1 MNRKIK
7 NVISICLIASMQ
19 VPLCTPIYAEE
30 QNENPTEKKETVYTL
45 LDGDGTVSKT
55 IVSSWLHDEDGL
67 RNIQEILD
75 LSNVENVESNVEPK
89 VNGNLYTWNTEDTD
103 IYYQGDCHKKLPVNF
118 EIKYYL
124 DGKEITADKLQG
136 KTGHLSIKI
145 NMKPNV
151 SQTVMIQ
158 NQPVTI
164 HPSFLCAAGM
174 ILDNET
180 VKNVEGNN
188 GRVINDGSHEAYVF
202 ASVPGLKQTLDEMGL
217 HTLTDKLSLVE
228 ETSIEADVENFSLDS
243 FFIGMSNEIP
253 FENLFESS
261 SVTSGIQSLMSAGDQ
276 LLNGSKALQEG
287 IHLMNQE
294 SQPLTSAYPQ
304 IENLAQSSVLMHE
317 GTTSLYNALNEYTSG
332 VEAIDKGNKQL
343 YSVPKGIKDA
353 GDGTQNLHIGAQKLQ
368 SGIEQINSKISS
380 LDPETIDEIS
390 NIILNS
396 KQQLDQM
403 EKTIQ
408 KDSAIMTEMS
418 NSIDLINNSMESLN
432 QVKTEFVNAVQEYN
446 KVIETNNEKV
456 SQNNQII
463 DSYRNQMQ
471 RANDALNQATQTTN
485 EKLDETIVALQQ
497 VQQSTEDETLRAK
510 LQEQIETIESE
521 KIEAPTLTV
530 DYSNLSSL
538 EPIDSQPLELSL
550 KTLSDSI
557 SKMND
562 ILAESNK
569 VLPQLENDIIQSK
582 ETLNTLDAYL
592 NTVVN
597 RLPEDPESIISTLQQ
612 SVKQLEAGSKS
623 LSQGCEQLDQG
634 LNVLYEESMKG
645 IDQLNEG
652 SETLVSYN
660 SELLEGSKALDQGA
674 GQLEAQKNN
683 FSEMSNGL
691 ISLQKAFDELSA
703 GADQLVNGQ
712 STFNEEGLG
721 SLAIAS
727 EELNKLNE
735 LAQQIDSL
743 NKKYSSFSGAP
754 KEATN
759 STQYIFK
766 VTSSN

>member
-396 KQQLDQM
+396 KQQLNQM

-471 RANDALNQATQTTN
+471 RANDTLNQAAQTTN

-521 KIEAPTLTV
+521 KIEASTLTV

-674 GQLEAQKNN
+674 EQLEAQKNN

-691 ISLQKAFDELSA
+691 ISLQKAFDELSV

>member
-396 KQQLDQM
+396 KQQLNQM

-471 RANDALNQATQTTN
+471 RANDALNQAAQTTN

-521 KIEAPTLTV
+521 KIEASTLTV

-674 GQLEAQKNN
+674 EQLEAQKNN

>member
-261 SVTSGIQSLMSAGDQ
+261 SVTSGIKSLMSAGDQ

-471 RANDALNQATQTTN
+471 RANDALNQAAQTTN

-497 VQQSTEDETLRAK
+497 VQQSTEDETLKAK

-521 KIEAPTLTV
+521 KIEASTLTV

-674 GQLEAQKNN
+674 EQLEAQKNN

-691 ISLQKAFDELSA
+691 ISLQKAFDELSV

>member
-202 ASVPGLKQTLDEMGL
+202 ASVPGLKQTLDKMGL
-217 HTLTDKLSLVE
+217 HTLTDKFSLVE

-471 RANDALNQATQTTN
+471 RANDALNQAAQTTN

-521 KIEAPTLTV
+521 KIKASTLTV

-538 EPIDSQPLELSL
+538 EPIDSQSLELSL

-597 RLPEDPESIISTLQQ
+597 RLPEDPESIILTLQQ

-674 GQLEAQKNN
+674 EQLEAQKNN

-691 ISLQKAFDELSA
+691 ISLQKAFDELED

-766 VTSSN
+766 VTGSN

>member
-471 RANDALNQATQTTN
+471 RANDALNQAAQTTN

-521 KIEAPTLTV
+521 KIEASTLTV

-674 GQLEAQKNN
+674 EQLEAQKNN

>member
-217 HTLTDKLSLVE
+217 HTLTDKFSLVE

-471 RANDALNQATQTTN
+471 RANDALNQAAQTTN

-521 KIEAPTLTV
+521 KIEASTLTV

-674 GQLEAQKNN
+674 EQLEAQKNN

>member
-19 VPLCTPIYAEE
+19 VPLCTPIYADE

-304 IENLAQSSVLMHE
+304 IENLAQSSALMHE

-403 EKTIQ
+403 GKTIQ

-471 RANDALNQATQTTN
+471 RANDALNQAAQTTN

-521 KIEAPTLTV
+521 KIEASTLTV

-538 EPIDSQPLELSL
+538 EPIDSQSLELSL

-674 GQLEAQKNN
+674 EQLEAQKNN

>member
-432 QVKTEFVNAVQEYN
+432 QVKTEFVYAVQEYN

-471 RANDALNQATQTTN
+471 RANDALNQAAQTTN

-521 KIEAPTLTV
+521 KIEASTLTV

-597 RLPEDPESIISTLQQ
+597 RLPEDPESMISTLQQ

-674 GQLEAQKNN
+674 EQLEAQKNN

>member
-7 NVISICLIASMQ
+7 KVISICLIASMQ
-19 VPLCTPIYAEE
+19 VPLCAPIYAEE

-45 LDGDGTVSKT
+45 LDGDGSVSKT
-55 IVSSWLHDEDGL
+55 IVSSWLHDKDGL
-67 RNIQEILD
+67 RNIQEYLD
-75 LSNVENVESNVEPK
+75 LSNVENVETNVEPQ
-89 VNGNLYTWNTEDTD
+89 VDGNLYTWNTEDTD
-103 IYYQGDCHKKLPVNF
+103 IYYQGESHKKLPVNF

-145 NMKPNV
+145 NMKSNV

-164 HPSFLCAAGM
+164 HPSFICAAGM

-188 GRVINDGSHEAYVF
+188 GRVINDGSHEAYIF
-202 ASVPGLKQTLDEMGL
+202 TSVPGLKQTLDEMGL
-217 HTLTDKLSLVE
+217 SELTDKLPLVE

-261 SVTSGIQSLMSAGDQ
+261 SITSGIQSLVSAGDQ
-276 LLNGSKALQEG
+276 LLSGSEALQEG

-294 SQPLTSAYPQ
+294 SRPLTSAYPQ
-304 IENLAQSSVLMHE
+304 IEELAQSSTLMHE
-317 GTTSLYNALNEYTSG
+317 GTTSLYNALKEYTSG
-332 VEAIDKGNKQL
+332 VEAIDKGNEQL

-353 GDGTQNLHIGAQKLQ
+353 NNGSQQLYKGAQKLQ

-390 NIILNS
+390 DILLNS
-396 KQQLDQM
+396 KQQLNQM
-403 EKTIQ
+403 EETIRQ
-408 KDSAIMTEMS
+408 DSAIMTKMS
-418 NSIDLINNSMESLN
+418 GSIDLINSSMESLN
-432 QVKTEFVNAVQEYN
+432 QANTEFVNAVQEYN
-446 KVIETNNEKV
+446 NAIEVNNEKV

-463 DSYRNQMQ
+463 ESYRNQMQ
-471 RANDALNQATQTTN
+471 SANDKLNEAAQITN

-497 VQQSTEDETLRAK
+497 VQQSTDDETLRAK
-510 LQEQIETIESE
+510 IQAQIETIESE
-521 KIEAPTLTV
+521 KIETSTLTM
-530 DYSNLSSL
+530 DSSSLSFL
-538 EPIDSQPLELSL
+538 EPIDSQSLESSL
-550 KTLSDSI
+550 KTISNSI

-562 ILAESNK
+562 VLVESNA
-569 VLPQLENDIIQSK
+569 VLPKLENDIIQSK
-582 ETLNTLDAYL
+582 EALNTLDAYL

-597 RLPEDPESIISTLQQ
+597 RLPEDPEAIISTLQK
-612 SVKQLEAGSKS
+612 SIKQLEDGSKS
-623 LSQGCEQLDQG
+623 LSQGCEQLDHG
-634 LNVLYEESMKG
+634 LNVLYQESIKG
-645 IDQLNEG
+645 IDQLNDG
-652 SETLVSYN
+652 SETLVRYN
-660 SELLEGSKALDQGA
+660 GELLEGSEALDQGA
-674 GQLEAQKNN
+674 EKLEAQKDK

-691 ISLQKAFDELSA
+691 ISLQKAFDELST

-721 SLAIAS
+721 SLAITS
-727 EELNKLNE
+727 DELNKLNE

-754 KEATN
+754 EGAEN

-766 VTSSN
+766 IANSD

>member
-7 NVISICLIASMQ
+7 NVISICLIASLQ

-396 KQQLDQM
+396 KQQLNQM

-471 RANDALNQATQTTN
+471 RANDTLNQAAQTTN

-521 KIEAPTLTV
+521 KIEASTLTV

-674 GQLEAQKNN
+674 EQLEAQKNN

-691 ISLQKAFDELSA
+691 ISLQKAFDELSV

>member
-332 VEAIDKGNKQL
+332 VEAINKGNKQL

-471 RANDALNQATQTTN
+471 RANDALNQAAQTTN

-521 KIEAPTLTV
+521 KIEASTLTV

-582 ETLNTLDAYL
+582 ETLNILDAYL

-674 GQLEAQKNN
+674 EQLEAQKNN

-691 ISLQKAFDELSA
+691 ISLQKAFDELED

>member
-243 FFIGMSNEIP
+243 FFIEMSNEIP

-432 QVKTEFVNAVQEYN
+432 QVKTEFVYAVQEYN

-471 RANDALNQATQTTN
+471 RANDALNQAAQTTN

-521 KIEAPTLTV
+521 KIEASTLTV

-660 SELLEGSKALDQGA
+660 SELLEGSEALDQGA
-674 GQLEAQKNN
+674 EQLEAQKNN

-691 ISLQKAFDELSA
+691 ISLQKAFDELED

>member
-103 IYYQGDCHKKLPVNF
+103 IYYQGDCHKELPVNF

-243 FFIGMSNEIP
+243 FFIGMGNEIP

-304 IENLAQSSVLMHE
+304 IENLAQSSALMHE

-408 KDSAIMTEMS
+408 KDSAIMTGMS

-471 RANDALNQATQTTN
+471 RANDALNKAAQTTN

-521 KIEAPTLTV
+521 KIEASTLTV

-597 RLPEDPESIISTLQQ
+597 CLPEDPESIISTLQQ

-623 LSQGCEQLDQG
+623 LSQGCEQLNQG

-674 GQLEAQKNN
+674 EQLEAQKNN

-703 GADQLVNGQ
+703 GTDQLVNGQ

>member
-674 GQLEAQKNN
+674 EQLEAQKNN

>member
-471 RANDALNQATQTTN
+471 RANDALNQAAQTTN

-521 KIEAPTLTV
+521 KIEASTLTV

-582 ETLNTLDAYL
+582 ETLNILDAYL

-674 GQLEAQKNN
+674 EQLEAQKNN

-691 ISLQKAFDELSA
+691 ISLQKAFDELED

>member
-228 ETSIEADVENFSLDS
+228 ETSIEANVENFSLDS

-471 RANDALNQATQTTN
+471 RANDALNQAAQTTN

-521 KIEAPTLTV
+521 KIEASTLTV

-569 VLPQLENDIIQSK
+569 VLPRLENDIIQSK

-623 LSQGCEQLDQG
+623 LSQGCEQLGQG

-674 GQLEAQKNN
+674 EQLEAQKNN

-691 ISLQKAFDELSA
+691 ISLQKAFDELED

>member
-380 LDPETIDEIS
+380 LDPEIIDEIS

-471 RANDALNQATQTTN
+471 RANDALNQAAQTTN

-521 KIEAPTLTV
+521 KIEASTLTV

-569 VLPQLENDIIQSK
+569 VLPRLENDIIQSK

-674 GQLEAQKNN
+674 EQLEAQKNN

-691 ISLQKAFDELSA
+691 ISLQKAFDELED

>member
-396 KQQLDQM
+396 TQQLDQM

-471 RANDALNQATQTTN
+471 RANDALNQAAQTTN

-521 KIEAPTLTV
+521 KIEASTLTV

-674 GQLEAQKNN
+674 EQLEAQKNN

-691 ISLQKAFDELSA
+691 ISLQKAFDELSV

>member
-368 SGIEQINSKISS
+368 SGIERINSKISS

-471 RANDALNQATQTTN
+471 RANDTLNQAAQTTN

-521 KIEAPTLTV
+521 KIEASTLTV

-652 SETLVSYN
+652 SETLISYN

-674 GQLEAQKNN
+674 EQLEAQKNN

>member
-217 HTLTDKLSLVE
+217 HTLTDKFSLVE

-403 EKTIQ
+403 GKTIQ

-471 RANDALNQATQTTN
+471 RANDALNQAAQTTN

-521 KIEAPTLTV
+521 KIEASTLTV

-645 IDQLNEG
+645 IYQLNEG

-674 GQLEAQKNN
+674 EQLEAQKNN

>member
-19 VPLCTPIYAEE
+19 VPLCTPIYADE

-124 DGKEITADKLQG
+124 EGKEITADKLQG

-304 IENLAQSSVLMHE
+304 IENLAQSSALMHE

-403 EKTIQ
+403 GKTIQ

-471 RANDALNQATQTTN
+471 RANDALNQAAQTTN
-485 EKLDETIVALQQ
+485 EKLDETIAALQQ

-521 KIEAPTLTV
+521 KIEASTLTV

-674 GQLEAQKNN
+674 EQLEAQKNN

>member
-396 KQQLDQM
+396 KQQLNQM

-471 RANDALNQATQTTN
+471 RANDTLNQAAQTTN

-521 KIEAPTLTV
+521 KIEASTLTV

-645 IDQLNEG
+645 INQLNEG

-674 GQLEAQKNN
+674 EQLEAQKNN

-691 ISLQKAFDELSA
+691 ISLQKAFDELED

>member
-136 KTGHLSIKI
+136 KTGHLSLKI

-243 FFIGMSNEIP
+243 FFIGMGNEIP

-304 IENLAQSSVLMHE
+304 IENLAQSSALMHE

-432 QVKTEFVNAVQEYN
+432 QVKTEFVNTVQEYN

-471 RANDALNQATQTTN
+471 RANDALNQAAQTTN

-521 KIEAPTLTV
+521 KIEASTLTV

-674 GQLEAQKNN
+674 EQLEAQKNN

-727 EELNKLNE
+727 EEINKLNE

>member
-103 IYYQGDCHKKLPVNF
+103 IYYQGDCHKELPVNF
-118 EIKYYL
+118 GIKYYL
-124 DGKEITADKLQG
+124 DGKEITAGKLQG

-217 HTLTDKLSLVE
+217 HTLTDKLSLAE

-243 FFIGMSNEIP
+243 FFIGMGNEIP

-304 IENLAQSSVLMHE
+304 IENLAQSSALMHE

-380 LDPETIDEIS
+380 LDPETIDKIS

-408 KDSAIMTEMS
+408 KDSAIMTGMS

-471 RANDALNQATQTTN
+471 RANDALNKAAQTTN

-521 KIEAPTLTV
+521 KIEASTLTV

-597 RLPEDPESIISTLQQ
+597 CLPEDPESIISTLQQ

-623 LSQGCEQLDQG
+623 LSQGCEQLNQG

-674 GQLEAQKNN
+674 EQLEAQKNN

>member
-124 DGKEITADKLQG
+124 DGKEITADKLQE

-217 HTLTDKLSLVE
+217 HTLTDKFSLVE

-304 IENLAQSSVLMHE
+304 IEKLAQSSVLMHE

-471 RANDALNQATQTTN
+471 RANDALNQAAQTTN

-521 KIEAPTLTV
+521 KIEASTLTV

-674 GQLEAQKNN
+674 EQLEAQKNN

-691 ISLQKAFDELSA
+691 ISLQKAFDELED

-712 STFNEEGLG
+712 STFNEVGLG

>member
-261 SVTSGIQSLMSAGDQ
+261 SVTSGIKSLMSAGDQ

-471 RANDALNQATQTTN
+471 RANDTLNQAAQTTN

-521 KIEAPTLTV
+521 KIEASTLTV

-674 GQLEAQKNN
+674 EQLEAQKNN

>member
-261 SVTSGIQSLMSAGDQ
+261 SVTSGIKSLMSAGDQ

-471 RANDALNQATQTTN
+471 RANDALNQAAQTTN

-521 KIEAPTLTV
+521 KIEASTLTV

-674 GQLEAQKNN
+674 EQLEAQKNN